1 MDDSHARKAT
11 LILEI
16 LAVASIFFLLK
27 ALFARVNYSSQIAE
41 IGSLVVITYLYR
53 RRHITWRDVGLC
65 APKYR
70 MQAVLYLILCV
81 LSIALVFNF
90 VIQPLFPEGA
100 NVISGGQPVTFS
112 GMLFQLVVV
121 GIGTAAIGEEMLMRG
136 FVFNNLNDIFGR
148 TISGTTA
155 ALLAQAA
162 LFAILHS
169 GVQGIVSAG
178 AIGLSLG
185 FFYL

>member
-1 MDDSHARKAT
+1 M
-11 LILEI
+11 
-16 LAVASIFFLLK
+16 
-27 ALFARVNYSSQIAE
+27 
-41 IGSLVVITYLYR
+41 
-53 RRHITWRDVGLC
+53 
-65 APKYR
+65 
-70 MQAVLYLILCV
+70 
-81 LSIALVFNF
+81 
-90 VIQPLFPEGA
+90 IQPLFPEGA

-178 AIGLSLG
+178 AIGLILG
-185 FFYL
+185 FFYLLAGRNLLVVIAAHAVPDVLSIISSYEGQ